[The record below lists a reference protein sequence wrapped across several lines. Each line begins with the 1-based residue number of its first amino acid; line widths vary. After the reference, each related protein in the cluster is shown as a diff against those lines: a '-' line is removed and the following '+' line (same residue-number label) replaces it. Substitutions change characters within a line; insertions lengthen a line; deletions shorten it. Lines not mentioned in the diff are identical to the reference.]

1 MNVVS
6 ESTGLAR
13 QQEAGGSQDARTHFI
28 WPKPRL
34 SENNGRRRGQSEE
47 QAENNAPL
55 LFSGAPIARDIYS
68 FREAAREIWAVAGN
82 KRAHYHRRRRAHFA
96 VPQDT
101 RRTFKM
107 VSIIVRHSSRYPR

>member
-1 MNVVS
+1 MQELILYGQNLVEAKTMVVVEDKVKS
-6 ESTGLAR
+6 R
-13 QQEAGGSQDARTHFI
+13 PRTM
-28 WPKPRL
+28 L
-34 SENNGRRRGQSEE
+34 
-47 QAENNAPL
+47 PL
-55 LFSGAPIARDIYS
+55 LFSGAPIARDIYP